1 MTTKSEIEKRNA
13 ILEMIGH
20 LCVGLS
26 ILMKGVDKFEHPG
39 KELMASLLI
48 LAGVVVV
55 AGSFLHKK
63 LEPVIGNFKL
73 YIFGIES
80 LVLAILGYTY
90 MIGGSRLMFYFYYLA
105 SALFIVAAMIHL
117 FYVMPKEKK
126 KKNLPVN
133 GGNETRGEVNS
144 IASQE
149 EKI

>member
-1 MTTKSEIEKRNA
+1 VTMNINKEKRNA

-26 ILMKGVDKFEHPG
+26 ILMKGISKFDHPG
-39 KELMASLLI
+39 NEMMASLFI
-48 LAGVVVV
+48 LAGVVVIS
-55 AGSFLHKK
+55 GSFLHKR

-73 YIFGIES
+73 YIFVIES
-80 LVLAILGYTY
+80 LVLGVLGYTY

-117 FYVMPKEKK
+117 FYVLPKEKK
-126 KKNLPVN
+126 HISEND
-133 GGNETRGEVNS
+133 GNEKGGESNS